1 MKRAGRP
8 LVSPAAPRTARELLR
23 RHLREE
29 GLTISGDLAR
39 AWGVTDDNA
48 RKAMTR
54 TRWPLAAA
62 RIEQAIALLRLD
74 EFDAQ
79 ELRLAAARD
88 AGWRLD
94 LALVLA

>member
-1 MKRAGRP
+1 M
-8 LVSPAAPRTARELLR
+8 APQVRTARDLLR

-29 GLTISGDLAR
+29 GLTISRDLAR
-39 AWGVTDDNA
+39 AWGIRGDNA
-48 RKAMTR
+48 RQTMTR
-54 TRWPLAAA
+54 THWPLSVR
-62 RIEQAIALLRLD
+62 RIELAIALLQLD

-94 LALVLA
+94 PALLLQG